1 LFIGFLVEPFISPGM
16 SLSDQLTSLSA
27 ANHFLYILYARN
39 RTSFC
44 PGQWFYDVG
53 SLIKNIFF
61 TAGRH
66 KVTDG
71 APEEYYILQD
81 GTDRL
86 EGNFGIYRDMDSSHN
101 VDILQLSH
109 RASSAAE
116 VAQIYAHH
124 PEWDHGHKRLRL
136 QGVDGV
142 DHTNPASWKGD
153 VSVHNVSLLTCW
165 KSG

>member
-1 LFIGFLVEPFISPGM
+1 
-16 SLSDQLTSLSA
+16 
-27 ANHFLYILYARN
+27 
-39 RTSFC
+39 
-44 PGQWFYDVG
+44 FYDVG

-66 KVTDG
+66 KVTDSV
-71 APEEYYILQD
+71 PEEYYILQD

-86 EGNFGIYRDMDSSHN
+86 EGNFGIHRDMDSLHN

-109 RASSAAE
+109 WAGSAAE

-124 PEWDHGHKRLRL
+124 PEWDHGHKWLQL

-142 DHTNPASWKGD
+142 GHTNPASWKDD